1 MDGWDRFKFEY
12 RAELAMV
19 HLLGVLDSEGDEYT
33 PDELRVVAGNLIGRL
48 HNNVA
53 ILDRVRTLPT
63 HIVEETKEDLGLPHP
78 YQIWKVI
85 QDEFQK
91 VTTPHMFQLM
101 AELRAVRMKGSF
113 ADFKAQIDLLCVK
126 LATLGYIVRDEEKV
140 CTLLLGLPDDA
151 ETRLVTLNIEYRRLG
166 FSAACA
172 ELEVHFNRKEGWL
185 KINKKK
191 HGGDVLGYERKTEKE
206 SRKALKGYVWSCG
219 KYGHKA
225 KDCRAKKRTGKDK
238 TISIVCYTCQ
248 GIGHKSNTCPSKKY
262 AAVMNE
268 HGRGRGR
275 GGYERGGRR

>member
-1 MDGWDRFKFEY
+1 MNVHDDEKCMGSMRANVNMNNNNAPTHPAALGTDDGMNVGAKEAPDRRKCLTFKKEVELRTLNKVPQSVEGWDRFKFEY

-48 HNNVA
+48 HSNVA

-63 HIVEETKEDLGLPHP
+63 HIVEGTREDLGLPHP
-78 YQIWKVI
+78 YCIWKVI

-101 AELRAVRMKGSF
+101 AELRAVRMKGNF

-140 CTLLLGLPDDA
+140 CTLLLGFPEDA

-172 ELEVHFNRKEGWL
+172 ELEVHFNRKEGWS
-185 KINKKK
+185 KISKKK
-191 HGGDVLGYERKTEKE
+191 GSSGEVLAVEEEGGHGP
-206 SRKALKGYVWSCG
+206 
-219 KYGHKA
+219 
-225 KDCRAKKRTGKDK
+225 
-238 TISIVCYTCQ
+238 I
-248 GIGHKSNTCPSKKY
+248 
-262 AAVMNE
+262 
-268 HGRGRGR
+268 
-275 GGYERGGRR
+275 